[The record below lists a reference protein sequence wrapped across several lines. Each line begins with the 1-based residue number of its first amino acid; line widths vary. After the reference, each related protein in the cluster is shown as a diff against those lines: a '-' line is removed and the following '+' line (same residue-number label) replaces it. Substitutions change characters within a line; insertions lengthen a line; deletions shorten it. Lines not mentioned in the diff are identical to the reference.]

1 MRKSRNQE
9 SVVLDESIVSLLV
22 EISKKDDRDRD
33 KKKIELQASFTENE
47 DERPRGH

>member
-9 SVVLDESIVSLLV
+9 SVVVDESIISLRV

-33 KKKIELQASFTENE
+33 KKKIELQVSFTENE
-47 DERPRGH
+47 EERPRGY